1 MRFLAG
7 SLLAVAVTLNA
18 AAAPTGP
25 LLLDA
30 TAAGKSIIAV
40 GERGLITRSTNGGK
54 SWQSLEAIVPQTLTA
69 ITFSDDRNGWAVGH
83 GAVILRTTDGGQHWS
98 VQFTGPD
105 PESPLLDVL
114 ALNASHVIAIGS
126 FGSYFE
132 SHDAGASW
140 AQRWV
145 LEEDMHLNRIS
156 ATRSGTLFIAGE
168 FGVLLRSRD
177 LGKTWETLSTG
188 EDGSLYGVLPLSDGA
203 LLAYGLRG
211 RVYLSTDTGD
221 RWTAIDT
228 PGTGL
233 LMTGIELAAANT
245 VILTGQGRTWWV
257 SQDRGRSF
265 HASEEITPAIA
276 ELLLTPTG
284 RLLTFGE
291 DGARPALN
299 TR

>member
-1 MRFLAG
+1 VRFLVS

-18 AAAPTGP
+18 AAAPSGP

-30 TAAGKSIIAV
+30 AAAGNSILAV
-40 GERGLITRSTNGGK
+40 GERGLITRSTDGGM
-54 SWQSLEAIVPQTLTA
+54 SWQPLEAIVPQTLTA
-69 ITFSDDRNGWAVGH
+69 ITFADERNGWAVGH
-83 GAVILRTTDGGQHWS
+83 GAVILRTTDGGQRWS
-98 VQFTGPD
+98 LIYTGPD
-105 PESPLLDVL
+105 TESPLLDVL
-114 ALNASHVIAIGS
+114 ALNSSHIIAIGS
-126 FGSYFE
+126 FGSFFE
-132 SHDAGASW
+132 SHDAGATW
-140 AQRWV
+140 EQRWI

-156 ATRSGTLFIAGE
+156 TTQSGTLFIAGE
-168 FGVLLRSRD
+168 FGVLLRSKD
-177 LGKTWETLSTG
+177 QGANWDTLSTG
-188 EDGSLYGVLPLSDGA
+188 EDGSLYGVLPLSDGS

-211 RVYLSTDTGD
+211 RVYLSSDDGD
-221 RWTAIDT
+221 NWESIET

-257 SQDRGRSF
+257 SQDRGRTYQ
-265 HASEEITPAIA
+265 ASSEITPAVA
-276 ELLLTPTG
+276 ELLLTPSG